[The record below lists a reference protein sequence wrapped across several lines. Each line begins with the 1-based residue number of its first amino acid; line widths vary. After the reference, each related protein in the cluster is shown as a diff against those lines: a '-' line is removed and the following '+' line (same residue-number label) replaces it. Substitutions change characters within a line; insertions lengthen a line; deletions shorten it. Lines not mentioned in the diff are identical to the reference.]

1 MALILPIFAAA
12 AATVVA
18 VAYTRDVIAASG
30 AAASGAASSDLPSA
44 QFLAEQGLQIVGP
57 MQSSGGLKAWA
68 AYRDQQPIPIYRMPD
83 GKHWVIGTVI
93 DAQGKDVNAKALHNA
108 VQKPMGQEFWTDL
121 ERAHWIS
128 DGKPDAARIAY
139 VFTDPNCPYCNQLW
153 RDARPLVQ
161 AGQLQLRHILVG
173 MLRPS
178 SEGKAAAILASRH
191 PSRLLPAM
199 PWPMPTLMARI
210 PMSWVLHRCSASPV
224 GPRCASQQ
232 RRADEQCRPACHTRD
247 DLEECPGAGADPH
260 RHAARAAGRVDG
272 QSSRQ
277 VASTLGFKSPHSPCT
292 EFASGYHR
300 ASKSAPTP

>member
-1 MALILPIFAAA
+1 MPRLQLLSRQLAALTLPILAAA

-18 VAYTRDVIAASG
+18 VAYTRDVIAASS
-30 AAASGAASSDLPSA
+30 AAASSAASSDLPSA

-108 VQKPMGQEFWTDL
+108 VQKPMGQGFWADL
-121 ERAHWIS
+121 ERTHWIG
-128 DGKPDAARIAY
+128 DGRPDAARIAY

-178 SEGKAAAILASRH
+178 SEGKAAAILASKAPEQALASH
-191 PSRLLPAM
+191 AM
-199 PWPMPTLMARI
+199 AYADAHGKNPDALGIAPLQRI
-210 PMSWVLHRCSASPV
+210 PLSARDALASNAALMSSAGLGATPATIWKNAQGLV
-224 GPRCASQQ
+224 QIRTGMPPGLL
-232 RRADEQCRPACHTRD
+232 DELMDKAPA
-247 DLEECPGAGADPH
+247 
-260 RHAARAAGRVDG
+260 
-272 QSSRQ
+272 
-277 VASTLGFKSPHSPCT
+277 KSP
-292 EFASGYHR
+292 AR
-300 ASKSAPTP
+300 

>member
-1 MALILPIFAAA
+1 MTQDGQRFIVPRLQPLSRQLAALTLPIFAAA

-18 VAYTRDVIAASG
+18 VAYTRDVIAASS
-30 AAASGAASSDLPSA
+30 AAASTGASSDLPSA

-121 ERAHWIS
+121 ERTHWIG
-128 DGKPDAARIAY
+128 DGRPDATRIAY

-178 SEGKAAAILASRH
+178 SEGKAAAILASKTPEQALASH
-191 PSRLLPAM
+191 AM
-199 PWPMPTLMARI
+199 AYADAHGKNPDALGIAPLQRI
-210 PMSWVLHRCSASPV
+210 PLSARDALTNNAALMSNAGL
-224 GPRCASQQ
+224 
-232 RRADEQCRPACHTRD
+232 RATPATIWKNAQGVVQIRTGMPPGLLDELMDKAPA
-247 DLEECPGAGADPH
+247 
-260 RHAARAAGRVDG
+260 
-272 QSSRQ
+272 
-277 VASTLGFKSPHSPCT
+277 KSPAH
-292 EFASGYHR
+292 
-300 ASKSAPTP
+300 